1 MTIIIDKFTT
11 KWFITILGVFLL
23 SFNTISAQCPNI
35 NSPCRCAPSIYE
47 PVAIICENA
56 GSLSNVINAIEQAK
70 SVPIDSLTIVDTAI
84 PTIPPN
90 VFSDFTILRLVMNRN
105 TLETIQNGA
114 FSGNMLDSLVELDLS
129 DNNLRQVPQQGL
141 PALRSLRKLYL
152 NRNRISTLSPVAFDN
167 YYSKD
172 KLLKLE
178 IAGNR
183 LTNGAF
189 SGSNVLRALTSLAE
203 LSLETNSLTQI
214 PSYALA
220 GCRETLVNLNLGLNQ
235 INQVPVGALDFPKLT
250 SLSLEFNGI
259 VTIIPQAFQGI
270 PTLQYLYIT
279 GNKFPR
285 WNPEMFFYIKQL
297 RTLGIGET
305 PISIIPA
312 DAFKYL
318 PNLIRLEMSEA
329 AVYQIDQGAFQ
340 QTKLIQ
346 AIIMNRNRLNEVRSD
361 YFTGLNDLYS
371 IDLQNNRIE
380 KVDEAAFAN
389 LPSLRHLDISY
400 NLIQTMPTNTFT
412 NSFFPEPNDRRV
424 IYACANPWL
433 CDSRLEWFR
442 QLLRS
447 NADIDIDKPGC
458 VSQCITPTNNGCP
471 PVGTPLRDI
480 DNCPIADNPLPLSS
494 SALNMVGWIILA
506 VVLTILLISICLMAI
521 LRYGMSH
528 RRKKQKDQEMEEN
541 QFATS
546 GASVYQASMVNG
558 GTPIQQSAQHHYAQ
572 SAVDLD
578 LPPAYNLDNTPTNY
592 MY

>member
-1 MTIIIDKFTT
+1 MKIITNKSTS
-11 KWFITILGVFLL
+11 KWFLTILIIAVAFNGV
-23 SFNTISAQCPNI
+23 SAQCPAVS
-35 NSPCRCAPSIYE
+35 SPCRCAPSIYE
-47 PVAIICENA
+47 PVAIICEKA
-56 GSLSNVINAIEQAK
+56 GSLSNVINAIQQAK

-84 PTIPPN
+84 TNIPSN
-90 VFSDFTILRLVMNRN
+90 VFTDFTILRLVMNRN

-114 FSGNMLDSLVELDLS
+114 FNGNMLDSLVELDLS

-141 PALRSLRKLYL
+141 TELRALRKIYL
-152 NRNRISTLSPVAFDN
+152 NRNRISTLSSTAFDN
-167 YYSKD
+167 YVSRD

-178 IAGNR
+178 LAGNR
-183 LTNGAF
+183 LTNAAF
-189 SGSNVLRALTSLAE
+189 MNSNVLRSLTSLTE

-220 GCRETLVNLNLGLNQ
+220 GCRETLINLNLGLNQ

-259 VTIIPQAFQGI
+259 VTIIPQAFQGVPI
-270 PTLQYLYIT
+270 LQYLYLT
-279 GNKFPR
+279 GNKFPT
-285 WNPEMFFYIKQL
+285 WNPEMFFYIRQL

-305 PISIIPA
+305 PISIIPE
-312 DAFKYL
+312 DAFKYT

-340 QTKLIQ
+340 RTKLIQ

-380 KVDEAAFAN
+380 RVDDAAFAN
-389 LPSLRHLDISY
+389 LPSIRHLDISY

-412 NSFFPEPNDRRV
+412 NSFAPEPNDRRV

-442 QLLRS
+442 QLLRT

-458 VSQCITPTNNGCP
+458 VAQCITPTSNGCP
-471 PVGTPLRDI
+471 PVGTKLRDI
-480 DNCPIADNPLPLSS
+480 DNCPIADNPLPLSG

-506 VVLTILLISICLMAI
+506 VVLTILLISICLMALI
-521 LRYGMSH
+521 RYGMSH
-528 RRKKQKDQEMEEN
+528 RRKKQKDQEIEEN
-541 QFATS
+541 QFVSS
-546 GASVYQASMVNG
+546 GASVYQTSMVNG
-558 GTPIQQSAQHHYAQ
+558 GGPIQPQQSHHYAQ
-572 SAVDLD
+572 SVVDLD
-578 LPPAYNLDNTPTNY
+578 LPPAYNLDNSPTKY